1 MHHKVQ
7 EQEDDV
13 IHMSAIRT
21 KFLNDHV
28 HNLNYLHI
36 KPLNSSSSNIYSLSL
51 SHPLHHDHLETSK
64 LSIWWG
70 HLKGWVLKCEENIL
84 PDLLLTQLSF
94 TQ

>member
-51 SHPLHHDHLETSK
+51 SLTLYTTTIWKPQSSVFDEGEKKSGTK
-64 LSIWWG
+64 GLSV
-70 HLKGWVLKCEENIL
+70 KM
-84 PDLLLTQLSF
+84 
-94 TQ
+94 